1 MVRALGQ
8 GDRVPARRRQLP
20 PSLRGRLFT
29 TAEARREQIGRGVLR
44 GNGVR
49 TLVAG
54 VYLSADVD
62 PTLAQVVSAH
72 LTVLPLGTAVDSVT
86 ALRVWG
92 VDVGPLH
99 PYRFVTTAA
108 YQSTRPIIR
117 VRRVAELPSRI
128 GSVVAPVPAL
138 VAAKAELGLLDLVVA
153 GDWLVRIKRATFDAV
168 REGLA
173 GATGR
178 HCRRARRAGELI
190 RAGAE
195 SARESRLRLAIVLA
209 GLSEPACNVDLGDEY
224 FFIGRVDLYLREWN
238 IAVEYEGDQH
248 RTDARV
254 FGNDLGRYE
263 QLAAS
268 GVLVIRVSKT
278 HLRRPR
284 DVVGRIHAALVS
296 RGYRG
301 PAPVFGPE
309 WREVFG

>member
-1 MVRALGQ
+1 M
-8 GDRVPARRRQLP
+8 
-20 PSLRGRLFT
+20 
-29 TAEARREQIGRGVLR
+29 
-44 GNGVR
+44 
-49 TLVAG
+49 AG
-54 VYLSADVD
+54 VYLAADVD
-62 PTLAQVVSAH
+62 PTMAQELSAC
-72 LTVLPLGTAVDSVT
+72 LTVLPLCTAVDSVT

-108 YQSTRPIIR
+108 YQSTRPTIR
-117 VRRVAELPSRI
+117 VRRVAELPTRS
-128 GSVVAPVPAL
+128 GSVVSPVPAL
-138 VAAKAELGLLDLVVA
+138 VAAKTELELLDLVVA
-153 GDWLVRIKRATFDAV
+153 GDWLVRDNRATIDDV

-173 GATGR
+173 AATGR

-209 GLSEPACNVDLGDEY
+209 GLPEPTCNVDLGDEH

-254 FGNDLGRYE
+254 FGHDLERYE

-301 PAPVFGPE
+301 PAPDFGTE